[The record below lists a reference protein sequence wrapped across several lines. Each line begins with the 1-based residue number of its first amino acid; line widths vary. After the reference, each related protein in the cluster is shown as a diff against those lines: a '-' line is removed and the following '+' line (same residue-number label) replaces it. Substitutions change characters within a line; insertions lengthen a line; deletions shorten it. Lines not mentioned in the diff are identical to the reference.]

1 MQASGYQVAL
11 LREEIARLGVD
22 LEGRCVCCRSRIMGV
37 GGAEA
42 GRRLRGDQRHSGSEH
57 GILCLELLEE

>member
-1 MQASGYQVAL
+1 MRLLQVTDN
-11 LREEIARLGVD
+11 G
-22 LEGRCVCCRSRIMGV
+22 G